1 MSRFLIDFASLAV
14 GYYSTLVKSISAA
27 NFLAPLFN
35 QTLAIT
41 DVSFVKLLAVR
52 KP

>member
-35 QTLAIT
+35 QTFTSKDGSFVELLAI
-41 DVSFVKLLAVR
+41 
-52 KP
+52 